1 MEKLKAILC
10 LLIAMVSIQAGA
22 TFAKQLFPVLGPQA
36 TTFLR
41 VWISALILL
50 AIYQPWKHKFSKKSL
65 IAVAIYGLSLG
76 AMNLLFYLAL
86 ERIPLGVAVA
96 LEFTGPLT
104 VAMFASKKLL
114 DLMWA
119 FFAACGIVLILP
131 HSDFSQSID
140 VIGVLFAL
148 GAGAFWGLYIIF
160 GKKLGHHI
168 KGGTATAMGM
178 LAAAITVSPTSIP
191 QLRFAE
197 YSGQIWLMAF
207 AVAVFS
213 SALPYS
219 LEMIAL
225 RRIPSKTFGVLM
237 SLEPAAAAVMGY
249 LFLSEQLSPMQ
260 VVAIIC
266 VMIASSGSSLTSR
279 TAEVP
284 PQN

>member
-1 MEKLKAILC
+1 
-10 LLIAMVSIQAGA
+10 MVSIQAGA

-41 VWISALILL
+41 VWISALLLL

-65 IAVAIYGLSLG
+65 TAVALYGFSLG

-96 LEFTGPLT
+96 LEFTGPLA

-114 DLMWA
+114 DLVWA
-119 FFAACGIVLILP
+119 FVAACGIVLILP

-140 VIGVLFAL
+140 VVGVLLAL

-191 QLRFAE
+191 QLRLTE
-197 YSGQIWLMAF
+197 YSGQIWLMAL

-237 SLEPAAAAVMGY
+237 SLEPAVAALMGFV
-249 LFLSEQLSPMQ
+249 FLGEVLTGTQILAILCVIVASCGSALTGRQ
-260 VVAIIC
+260 VD
-266 VMIASSGSSLTSR
+266 
-279 TAEVP
+279 P
-284 PQN
+284 PVQP